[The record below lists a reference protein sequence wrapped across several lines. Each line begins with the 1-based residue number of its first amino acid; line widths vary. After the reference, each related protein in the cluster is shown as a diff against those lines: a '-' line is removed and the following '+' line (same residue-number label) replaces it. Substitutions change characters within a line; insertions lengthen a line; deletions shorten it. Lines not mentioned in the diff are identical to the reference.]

1 MKMPDWLENDENY
14 KLNTKKDDYVRKN
27 IIRFNSLIKLVQRE
41 NVYNCNN
48 EINSSLK
55 ILSLILLMVL
65 ILSLIH
71 I

>member
-41 NVYNCNN
+41 YVYNFN
-48 EINSSLK
+48 
-55 ILSLILLMVL
+55 
-65 ILSLIH
+65 
-71 I
+71 